1 VERLRRRV
9 VAHGLVQGVWFR
21 ESARRR
27 ADELGLAGW
36 VRNRADGAVEAELEG
51 PPEDV
56 EVLTDWFRRGP
67 SGAQVARLE
76 VEEAAPTGEAGFS
89 VRR

>member
-1 VERLRRRV
+1 MERLRRRV
-9 VAHGLVQGVWFR
+9 VAHGLVQGIWFR

-27 ADELGLAGW
+27 ADELGIAGW

-51 PPEDV
+51 PPEDI

-67 SGAQVARLE
+67 SGAQVERLE